1 MPDITERYI
10 SEKNCDQVVA
20 ACRFAFKELNLNV
33 EADYCEDGEN
43 HYLAAEE
50 KYNFISNPWNISI
63 AIHITQLGD
72 RTQMTINVE
81 IFRDAIGP
89 WLKNRC
95 IEFANTFINQVKV
108 AENSMS
114 IQVELNP
121 TQIESNSETDG
132 LISEA
137 DALKK
142 FAELKDQGIITEEEF
157 NTKKKQILG
166 L

>member
-1 MPDITERYI
+1 MTDYTERYL
-10 SEKNCDQVVA
+10 SEKNLDQVVS
-20 ACRFAFKELNLNV
+20 ACRYAFKELGLNV

-50 KYNFISNPWNISI
+50 KYNFFSNPWNPSI

-95 IEFANTFINQVKV
+95 IEVANTFINQVKV

-142 FAELKDQGIITEEEF
+142 FAELKDKGIISQEEF
-157 NTKKKQILG
+157 EKKKNEILG